1 MPWAIT
7 VLCASVVIT
16 WIWLHT
22 GGSLLLPMLL
32 HASNNAVAFVW
43 RGFAEPEQ
51 LRLWWIS
58 AALWLAVTVAI
69 VVVNGPRLVR
79 RPVVVDADD

>member
-1 MPWAIT
+1 MA
-7 VLCASVVIT
+7 L
-16 WIWLHT
+16 
-22 GGSLLLPMLL
+22 
-32 HASNNAVAFVW
+32 VW

-58 AALWLAVTVAI
+58 AALWLTVTVAI

-79 RPVVVDADD
+79 RPVAVGANEVGS